1 MNNFYY
7 LQNNVYPYSYFQD
20 QYGYTLSPQM
30 LKSGGKTQE
39 QPKIKIK
46 KQNRGKFTD
55 YCGGTVTGECIA
67 RAKASGNPTLVKR
80 AVFAQNV
87 RKWKH
92 KKGGIINV
100 HSTKIIPGVTDTN
113 PNLDNMKGDYKS
125 KKLIKKHFTGGNIA
139 YTKDPRANNAISI
152 YNDFVQKGIP
162 DQAALELTNQ
172 KVAEGGWSGYST
184 GDGRRFSNPDQFTQ
198 HVIDWHQKMYPD
210 TLNVKNFN
218 QFYNGLENGRYKY
231 NKNVK
236 GYKQQLL
243 LTRPGVLKRIN
254 SYRSS
259 LGQSPLSM
267 VETENN
273 NLV

>member
-1 MNNFYY
+1 
-7 LQNNVYPYSYFQD
+7 
-20 QYGYTLSPQM
+20 
-30 LKSGGKTQE
+30 
-39 QPKIKIK
+39 
-46 KQNRGKFTD
+46 
-55 YCGGTVTGECIA
+55 
-67 RAKASGNPTLVKR
+67 
-80 AVFAQNV
+80 
-87 RKWKH
+87 
-92 KKGGIINV
+92 
-100 HSTKIIPGVTDTN
+100 
-113 PNLDNMKGDYKS
+113 
-125 KKLIKKHFTGGNIA
+125 
-139 YTKDPRANNAISI
+139 
-152 YNDFVQKGIP
+152 
-162 DQAALELTNQ
+162 
-172 KVAEGGWSGYST
+172 
-184 GDGRRFSNPDQFTQ
+184 
-198 HVIDWHQKMYPD
+198 MYPD